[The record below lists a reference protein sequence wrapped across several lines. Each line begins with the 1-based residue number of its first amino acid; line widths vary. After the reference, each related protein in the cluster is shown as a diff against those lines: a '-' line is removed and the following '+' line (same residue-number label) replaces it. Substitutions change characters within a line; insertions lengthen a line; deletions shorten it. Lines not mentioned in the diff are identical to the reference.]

1 LCWQTVEQQFISA
14 LSLVSAVTSN
24 IKSMMDIQLIKD
36 TFKGL
41 RRKYA
46 LVERKS
52 DIKKDFLDFLDNSF
66 LLSHYRTIDYYNAYS
81 FSTSDNHE
89 ALIFT
94 ILVSY
99 SVPSGKFDIG
109 GFDVQLLAV
118 REFPNFFGQILIRPE
133 TVSDKIS
140 EWFQK
145 AEIDFP
151 ENPKFSRNYYCLSKN
166 LLLAREF
173 ATKKRLTELEKH
185 KDIYFEI
192 RENKL
197 MAKFQRGINFQDGS
211 SLIELL
217 INL

>member
-1 LCWQTVEQQFISA
+1 MKDL
-14 LSLVSAVTSN
+14 
-24 IKSMMDIQLIKD
+24 QLIKD

-41 RRKYA
+41 RRKYK
-46 LVERKS
+46 LIERKS
-52 DIKKDFLDFLDNSF
+52 DIKKEYLDFLDTSF
-66 LLSHYRTIDYYNAYS
+66 LLSHYRTVDYYNAYG

-109 GFDVQLLAV
+109 GFDVQLLVV

-133 TVSDKIS
+133 TVPDKIS

-151 ENPKFSRNYYCLSKN
+151 ENPKFSGNYYCLSKN

-173 ATKKRLTELEKH
+173 ATKQRLTELEKH
-185 KDIYFEI
+185 KDIFLEI

>member
-1 LCWQTVEQQFISA
+1 MKDL
-14 LSLVSAVTSN
+14 
-24 IKSMMDIQLIKD
+24 QLIKD

-41 RRKYA
+41 RRKYE
-46 LVERKS
+46 LIERKS
-52 DIKKDFLDFLDNSF
+52 DIKKEYMDFLDSSF
-66 LLSHYRTIDYYNAYS
+66 LLSHYVTVEYCNAYS

-94 ILVSY
+94 LLVSY
-99 SVPSGKFDIG
+99 SLPSGKFNIG
-109 GFDVQLLAV
+109 GFDTQLLVV

-166 LLLAREF
+166 LLLAQEF
-173 ATKKRLTELEKH
+173 ATKQRLTELEKH
-185 KDIYFEI
+185 KDIFLEI

-197 MAKFQRGINFQDGS
+197 MAKFQRGINFHDGS
-211 SLIELL
+211 SLIELM